1 MRILPLLALLAAAC
15 GSSEDHASPAAQAG
29 KPALPVLA
37 DASQTAL
44 ASDLD
49 AARVRGTWVEVK
61 RRWQGQQVRWVVT
74 RQRSLCRSADACF
87 VAAFPVRDGAK
98 HGWMPQLGFAPG
110 QFALLES
117 TCGTLEQC
125 RITIEGTLDRLE
137 ASSEMP
143 TNVRFSNV
151 VLDTTVA
158 QR

>member
-74 RQRSLCRSADACF
+74 RQRSL
-87 VAAFPVRDGAK
+87 
-98 HGWMPQLGFAPG
+98 
-110 QFALLES
+110 
-117 TCGTLEQC
+117 
-125 RITIEGTLDRLE
+125 
-137 ASSEMP
+137 
-143 TNVRFSNV
+143 
-151 VLDTTVA
+151 
-158 QR
+158 